1 MLNTKSCANLR
12 TNSFVGTEEY
22 LAPEVI
28 AGNGHSSTVDW
39 WALGI
44 FLYEMLVSSLSYIL
58 STCYFVG

>member
-44 FLYEMLVSSLSYIL
+44 FLYEMLVSFLSF
-58 STCYFVG
+58 YFRLF